1 MVELRAF
8 SGLRFGSTRVP
19 DLGQVIAPP
28 YDVISPDEQRELL
41 ARDPFNIVR
50 IELPLADREDPYTQ
64 AADTLERWRADGVLA
79 RDPAPS
85 LYLYEV
91 RFSVGGE
98 QRVRRSLMAAVRLT
112 PWEQGEILP
121 HERTMA
127 GPKEDRLRLM
137 RATRVNVSPL
147 WTLYRG
153 EVPAL
158 GRAWAWAEARR
169 PEQVA
174 EMDDGSFHRLWRLAD
189 PDLVAAIEA
198 NFAPLRLV
206 IADGHHRYE
215 TALNFRDEVAAAGT
229 LSPDHPANFVL
240 ALLDREDDE
249 GLVILPTHRL
259 VRGLG
264 RLDQVDLESD
274 LGSDWHGEYFPL
286 SDNAPPEQMKAL
298 LEQLYTKS
306 QTERV
311 LGLVGPDPTVFS
323 ILILRNKQL
332 MEERA
337 GDHSEAWRNLEVALL
352 DEGLLNPLLEAAG
365 AEREQAIT
373 YERNPYAALQAVL
386 RGEYQLAIFLNAT
399 RPDQVVAVAEA
410 GDRMPEKSTYFFP
423 KPPTGLV
430 LHELSD

>member
-1 MVELRAF
+1 M
-8 SGLRFGSTRVP
+8 P
-19 DLGQVIAPP
+19 DLSQVLAPP

-41 ARDPFNIVR
+41 ARDPYNIVR
-50 IELPLADREDPYTQ
+50 IELPLADGGDPYAQ
-64 AADTLERWRADGVLA
+64 AAQTLERWRADGVLV

-98 QRVRRSLMAAVRLT
+98 QRVRRSLMATVRLT

-127 GPKEDRLRLM
+127 APKEDRLRLM
-137 RATRVNVSPL
+137 RATRANVSPL
-147 WTLYRG
+147 WTLYHG
-153 EVPAL
+153 EAPAL
-158 GRAWAWAEARR
+158 GRAWAWAETRR
-169 PEQVA
+169 PERVA
-174 EMDDGSFHRLWRLAD
+174 ELADGSAHRLWRLAD
-189 PDLVAAIEA
+189 PELVAAVEA
-198 NFAPLRLV
+198 DFASLRLV

-215 TALNFRDEVAAAGT
+215 TALSYRDELAAAGA
-229 LSPDHPANFVL
+229 LSPNHPANFVM
-240 ALLDREDDE
+240 ALIDREDDE

-286 SDNAPPEQMKAL
+286 WEEAPPEQMMAL

-311 LGLVGPDPTVFS
+311 LGLVGPDPTIFS

-337 GDHSEAWRNLEVALL
+337 GDRSEAWRNLEVALL

-399 RPDQVVAVAEA
+399 KPDQVVAVAEA

-430 LHELSD
+430 LHELIE

>member
-1 MVELRAF
+1 VP
-8 SGLRFGSTRVP
+8 GL
-19 DLGQVIAPP
+19 
-28 YDVISPDEQRELL
+28 
-41 ARDPFNIVR
+41 
-50 IELPLADREDPYTQ
+50 
-64 AADTLERWRADGVLA
+64 
-79 RDPAPS
+79 
-85 LYLYEV
+85 
-91 RFSVGGE
+91 
-98 QRVRRSLMAAVRLT
+98 
-112 PWEQGEILP
+112 
-121 HERTMA
+121 A
-127 GPKEDRLRLM
+127 G
-137 RATRVNVSPL
+137 
-147 WTLYRG
+147 
-153 EVPAL
+153 
-158 GRAWAWAEARR
+158 AWAWAQARR
-169 PEQVA
+169 PERVA
-174 EMDDGSFHRLWRLAD
+174 EMSDGSAHRLWRLAD
-189 PDLVAAIEA
+189 PELVAAVEA
-198 NFAPLRLV
+198 NFAPLQLV

-215 TALNFRDEVAAAGT
+215 TALNYRDELAAAGT
-229 LSPDHPANFVL
+229 LSPDHPANYFL
-240 ALLDREDDE
+240 ALIDREDDE

-286 SDNAPPEQMKAL
+286 WDNAPPEQLKAL

-311 LGLVGPDPTVFS
+311 LGLVGPDPTIFS

-365 AEREQAIT
+365 AERERAIT
-373 YERNPYAALQAVL
+373 YERNPYTALQAVL

-430 LHELSD
+430 LHELSE